1 MKTKVTDHIR
11 KRLDE
16 RVALYAATFLLGA
29 VVMSFEML
37 ATRYL
42 NPFFGSSIYTWG
54 SLISVVLSGMTCGY
68 FFGGRIADRYPSPAV
83 FAFIIAPAP
92 ILLALLPQIAD
103 PIALSLAET
112 DLDVRVG
119 VLAASMALFFLPT
132 MLLSAAAPF
141 SIRLLMASRER
152 SGHVAGAVTAVST
165 AGSIVG
171 TLGTVFFLIPSFGTR
186 MNTYGLALLSALIIP
201 IILSPRF
208 LRRAATPALVVLCLA
223 ALFRSA
229 GAQADSP
236 SLSQLKEGLIEQ
248 METPYNQI
256 YIFHE
261 DKYTVMKFGLY
272 ERRFTESVS
281 NPLNP
286 SELPLAYTR
295 AMTLGV
301 ACSAAA
307 NRALM
312 IGLGGGTTVRYLTQF
327 MPDTDFTEVEVDPG
341 VIALAKKYFDVSEG
355 PHVHIVERDARLF
368 LNRASEPYD
377 LIFVDAYR
385 GWFVPFHLTTKEFY
399 ALAKSKLTPGGCIV
413 QNIDPSTLL
422 FDANMATMTQVFA
435 NVETVKS
442 NGNIVVIAYD
452 GPRHNGDWWWDHTEA
467 AQKRYHFAYDL
478 RDLGRDFR
486 VMSWDKNTAPLTD
499 DYAPAEILN
508 MEKRPPR

>member
-1 MKTKVTDHIR
+1 MKAKLTNHIL

-16 RVALYAATFLLGA
+16 RAALYTATFLLGA

-54 SLISVVLSGMTCGY
+54 SLISVVLAGMSSGYLM
-68 FFGGRIADRYPSPAV
+68 GGLVADRYTYPAV
-83 FAFIIAPAP
+83 FAAIIAPAP
-92 ILLALLPQIAD
+92 LLLALLPQIAD

-141 SIRLLMASRER
+141 SIRLLMASRDR
-152 SGHVAGAVTAVST
+152 AGHVAGAVTAIST

-171 TLGTVFFLIPSFGTR
+171 TLGTVFFLIPNFGTR

-201 IILSPRF
+201 IILAPRF
-208 LRRAATPALVVLCLA
+208 MRRAAPVLAVLCFA
-223 ALFRSA
+223 TLFWPEH
-229 GAQADSP
+229 AQAGSP
-236 SLSQLKEGLIEQ
+236 SLAQLKEGLIEQ
-248 METPYNQI
+248 KETPYNQI
-256 YIFHE
+256 YVFHE
-261 DKYTVMKFGLY
+261 GKYATMKFGLY

-286 SELPLAYTR
+286 RELPLSYTR

-301 ACSAAA
+301 ACSATA

-312 IGLGGGTTVRYLTQF
+312 IGLGGGTTVRYLSQF
-327 MPDTDFTEVEVDPG
+327 MPDTDFTEVEIDPG
-341 VIALAKKYFDVSEG
+341 VIAMAEKYFDVSEG
-355 PHVHIVERDARLF
+355 PHVHIIERDGRLF
-368 LNRASEPYD
+368 LNHAGNPYD

-399 ALAKSKLTPGGCIV
+399 ALAKSRLAPGGCLV

-422 FDANMATMTQVFA
+422 FDAIMATMTRVFA
-435 NVETVKS
+435 NVETVKA

-452 GPRHNGDWWWDHTEA
+452 GPRRDGDWWWDHA
-467 AQKRYHFAYDL
+467 FDAQKRYQFAYDL
-478 RDLGRDFR
+478 RDLGRDFK
-486 VMSWDKNTAPLTD
+486 VMTWDKNTAPLTD
-499 DYAPAEILN
+499 DFAPAEILN
-508 MEKRPPR
+508 MERRPPR